1 MPLDKWFRVAIALV
15 AIAAIAQGI
24 AHWDEVG
31 ADGLSYISIAELL
44 MNGDYLGAVSG
55 SWSPLYPTLTAIVWA
70 ILGGARGTA
79 SIALHV
85 ITTLAA
91 LMTIAGTVLLSR
103 QISRATT
110 STWQHWFAL
119 AVAAWVV
126 LEIAP
131 VSLATPDPLLTA
143 LLVVATVTAISAIE
157 SPSIWKTVALG
168 VLLGLAYLTKTIA
181 WYFAFVQL
189 VLFVAVRSEQRRSTR
204 LLAVAAFILVAVP
217 FVSALSDKKDRLTVG
232 DAGRHSMLWNSNGVP
247 QTHFQGD
254 SIHGFPKH
262 ASRII
267 LTNPTVYEY
276 ASPFDVTYPPSF
288 DPSYWYDGVDPQWSI
303 AQLTRT
309 VTRNVVAV
317 LRQTYALLAA
327 LLIIIALAWRSG
339 QIRSALRQP
348 EVLIVLLPALA
359 CLALY
364 QLTHF
369 EGRYL
374 APFLLLCSI
383 VIAVLGARTSID
395 PRIVRVLTAA
405 FALIVLAP
413 NALRA
418 GRDVLVVAGVIES
431 KEVPHMRGI
440 AREVARAG
448 LQPGDRIGAVGQMY
462 RAYWAYVAELRIIAE
477 VSTDEAE
484 EFWELSGERRN
495 RVYEAMR
502 RHGATAVVSWDMP
515 DDVSETGWQRMNS
528 GLFVR
533 RLAP

>member
-1 MPLDKWFRVAIALV
+1 MDKWFRLAIAFV
-15 AIAAIAQGI
+15 AIAAIAQGV

-31 ADGLSYISIAELL
+31 ADGLSYITIADLL
-44 MNGDYLGAVSG
+44 LKGDYLGAVSG
-55 SWSPLYPTLTAIVWA
+55 SWSPLYPTLTAIVWT

-85 ITTLAA
+85 VTTIGA

-103 QISRATT
+103 QLSRATT

-143 LLVVATVTAISAIE
+143 LLVFATLTAVRAIE
-157 SPSIWKTVALG
+157 SPSLWKTIALG

-189 VLFVAVRSEQRRSTR
+189 ALFVAMRFERRRITR
-204 LLAVAAFILVAVP
+204 LLACVAFILVAVP

-232 DAGRHSMLWNSNGVP
+232 DAGRHSVLWNSNGVP

-262 ASRII
+262 ASRIV
-267 LTNPTVYEY
+267 LSDPTVYEY

-288 DPSYWYDGVDPQWSI
+288 DPSYWYDGVNPQWSI
-303 AQLTRT
+303 ALLSRT
-309 VTRNVVAV
+309 AIKNAAAM

-327 LLIIIALAWRSG
+327 LLIIIALAWRSS

-348 EVLIVLLPALA
+348 EMLIVLLPALT

-374 APFLLLCSI
+374 APFLLLCST
-383 VIAVLGARTSID
+383 VIAGIGARASVD
-395 PRIVRVLTAA
+395 PRIARTLTAA

-418 GRDVLVVAGVIES
+418 GHDVLVAAGVIEW

-448 LQPGDRIGAVGQMY
+448 LHPGDRIGAVGQMY
-462 RAYWAYVAELRIIAE
+462 RAYWAYLAELRIIAE
-477 VSTDEAE
+477 VSTDEVDA
-484 EFWELSGERRN
+484 FWKMSAERRN
-495 RVYEAMR
+495 RAYEAMKR
-502 RHGATAVVSWDMP
+502 QGATAIVSWNMP
-515 DDVSETGWQRMNS
+515 DDVVETGWQRMTS

-533 RLAP
+533 MLAP